1 MTSRRVRK
9 ATIIALVV
17 LLFTPKMLDPTS
29 GLAANPMA
37 DEFVFYS
44 ILLWS
49 VAVLV
54 HVLWMNR
61 KLFLSYFTRIPN
73 LSRRGQLQTVA
84 LLLVVFQV
92 GLLVLNFGM
101 EWSSVVFWW
110 VIVFVLLLI
119 LHIWL
124 NRRAL
129 SSFFGRRWS
138 AAIFALCCAAF
149 ASLIV
154 GGLVG

>member
-9 ATIIALVV
+9 AIIIALVV

-73 LSRRGQLQTVA
+73 PSRRGQLQIVA

-138 AAIFALCCAAF
+138 TAIFALCCAAF
-149 ASLIV
+149 ASLII